1 MNGLK
6 TKITWYTF
14 LMDTKRIA
22 MLVSFCWMAGL
33 SLVAWI
39 ALKINGTVVNYLS
52 ILLLINVAY
61 MFWAPIGLMT
71 AKPDKK

>member
-1 MNGLK
+1 MK
-6 TKITWYTF
+6 SKIRWYTF
-14 LMDTKRIA
+14 VMDIKRTA
-22 MLVSFCWMAGL
+22 MIVSFFWMAGL

-61 MFWAPIGLMT
+61 MFWAPIGMMT
-71 AKPDKK
+71 AKPDKE

>member
-1 MNGLK
+1 MEF
-6 TKITWYTF
+6 KIRWYT
-14 LMDTKRIA
+14 LVMDMKRIA
-22 MLVSFCWMAGL
+22 MVVSFFWMAGL
-33 SLVAWI
+33 SLLTWI